1 MLLFILRYERPF
13 FKLYFIWLAPRRGTI
28 KQNKPAFCQLLHGSP
43 ICYQIILTRLC
54 LITSRFEPDLF
65 KIIFQISLIETNWM
79 QSAILMVPYV
89 QRPFDFSRQI
99 ATRKNEGFLSA
110 VYSFFHLF
118 KTIDFEFAFINRT
131 SAAIF
136 QTTGREVKTGLCDKR
151 SIWPFKT
158 EVQDLIFMK
167 TCFDEVDIKSPHKAQ
182 AFASKPG
189 HQNKDQRPGVSRFVQ
204 SLSSVVGTF

>member
-1 MLLFILRYERPF
+1 M
-13 FKLYFIWLAPRRGTI
+13 
-28 KQNKPAFCQLLHGSP
+28 
-43 ICYQIILTRLC
+43 
-54 LITSRFEPDLF
+54 
-65 KIIFQISLIETNWM
+65 ETNWM

-89 QRPFDFSRQI
+89 QRPFDFPRQI
-99 ATRKNEGFLSA
+99 VTRKNEGFLSA

-118 KTIDFEFAFINRT
+118 KTIDFQFAFINRT

-167 TCFDEVDIKSPHKAQ
+167 TCFDEVDIKSPQEAQ
-182 AFASKPG
+182 AFASRPG
-189 HQNKDQRPGVSRFVQ
+189 HQN
-204 SLSSVVGTF
+204 